1 MFSPAVHTPDSHGGN
16 ETGSVQEVDDG
27 DGAVGGE
34 RHDGEEDETEPF
46 FTDVA

>member
-1 MFSPAVHTPDSHGGN
+1 MFLPAVRTPDSHGGN
-16 ETGSVQEVDDG
+16 ETGGVEEVDDG
-27 DGAVGGE
+27 DGTVGGE